1 MNWYKKAQLD
11 LLVVDNNQPHK
22 NKINLHLNRAMRDI
36 SSALG
41 QSRDNEQ
48 QKKLKHALKQ
58 ISQAQ
63 RKIDFA
69 I

>member
-1 MNWYKKAQLD
+1 MNWYKKAQFGLS
-11 LLVVDNNQPHK
+11 VERKQPHK

-36 SSALG
+36 SSVLG
-41 QSRDNEQ
+41 ESRNESNR
-48 QKKLKHALKQ
+48 KKLKHAIEQ

>member
-1 MNWYKKAQLD
+1 MNWYKQAQLG

-41 QSRDNEQ
+41 QSRDSEQ
-48 QKKLKHALKQ
+48 QKKLKHALEQ
-58 ISQAQ
+58 IGQAQ

>member
-1 MNWYKKAQLD
+1 MNWYKKAQFG
-11 LLVVDNNQPHK
+11 LLMVDNKQPHK

-36 SSALG
+36 SSVLS
-41 QSRDNEQ
+41 QSRDKNE
-48 QKKLKHALKQ
+48 QKKLRHALAQ